1 MSLIHRTG
9 PVRAESPSVGSGP
22 APAGEGPVP
31 SAGAVIAAVA
41 AAAFWAV
48 AGLWSFTS
56 EAVTADA
63 MRRYSY
69 LTDYV
74 SDLGIPRAETLHGEV
89 PTSPLA
95 AVMNLGFLLE
105 GALFLIAACFA
116 AAAWVPV
123 RLRRFLLGL
132 AVVHAVGTVLVC
144 CVHGSPAAERDDTI
158 VVHFLG
164 AGMAIVGGNAVLLL
178 VGRIW
183 RADCRLRT
191 LGRVSTA
198 LGVLGVT
205 GLVMVSLGLATGCSI
220 LFPDGVWERLAV
232 YSVLVWSVVLP
243 AAAAFRLWPSTGRVG
258 RGSSSPV
265 GSGAGRRVVRG
276 SR

>member
-1 MSLIHRTG
+1 MIHRT
-9 PVRAESPSVGSGP
+9 RSVSTAAGSGP

-31 SAGAVIAAVA
+31 SAGALVAAWA
-41 AAAFWAV
+41 AAALWAI
-48 AGLWSFTS
+48 AGLWSFTT

-69 LTDYV
+69 LTNYV
-74 SDLGIPRAETLHGEV
+74 SDLGIPRAEALHGV
-89 PTSPLA
+89 AATSPLA
-95 AVMNLGFLLE
+95 AVMNLGFILE
-105 GALFLIAACFA
+105 GLLFLAAACFA
-116 AAAWVPV
+116 VAAWVPI
-123 RLRRFLLGL
+123 RDRRMLLGL
-132 AVVHAVGTVLVC
+132 AAVHAVGVVLVGC
-144 CVHGSPAAERDDTI
+144 IHGSPAAERDNTI
-158 VVHFLG
+158 VIHFLG
-164 AGMAIVGGNAVLLL
+164 AGMAILGGNAVLLL

-183 RADCRLRT
+183 RADGRLRP

-205 GLVMVSLGLATGCSI
+205 GLVMVSLNLATGSSL

-232 YSVLVWSVVLP
+232 YSVLVWGVVLP
-243 AAAAFRLWPSTGRVG
+243 AAAAIRLWRSAGRAG

-265 GSGAGRRVVRG
+265 ESGAGHRVVRS